1 MAGSTIL
8 RITTGLVLLCGSAAA
23 VSAGYQALAER
34 RDRRRHPAPGRLV
47 DIGGR
52 RIHVWRT
59 GLTAPG
65 PTVVGLP
72 SLAGP
77 ALDWVALQHEVGDA
91 LPLFL
96 YDRGGLGWSDPAPWP
111 RTATTMANELHETLH
126 AAEVAPPY
134 VLAGNSSG
142 GLIARMFLALY
153 PEHVAG
159 LILIDS
165 SHEDQMQ
172 RLSVPGE
179 RRRDVWGYRRRA
191 ARYLLTWNGVR
202 RAAVEVGLRP
212 KFRRD
217 AELQYVPEVVAAAVA
232 TSLTSS
238 HRRAAAQELLG
249 VAPSMAEVRAQ
260 AGHLGDLPLTVLT
273 AGATNR
279 GELVEP
285 IWQEMQR
292 EFARLSHDSRHHIV
306 ADSGHFI
313 QHDAPAFSTDPTWS
327 SRTSPAAVGALGA
340 TTRR

>member
-1 MAGSTIL
+1 MADRPYRAWSDRCRT
-8 RITTGLVLLCGSAAA
+8 A
-23 VSAGYQALAER
+23 V
-34 RDRRRHPAPGRLV
+34 PG
-47 DIGGR
+47 
-52 RIHVWRT
+52 
-59 GLTAPG
+59 
-65 PTVVGLP
+65 
-72 SLAGP
+72 GP
-77 ALDWVALQHEVGDA
+77 ALDWVALQREVGDA

-111 RTATTMANELHETLH
+111 RTATTMANELHQTLH

-249 VAPSMAEVRAQ
+249 VAPSMTPDTTSSPTPATSSSTTHRPPSRPPCTTPSPGPAAGGQRIAELGHLRRRRPEARSA
-260 AGHLGDLPLTVLT
+260 AGHHRV
-273 AGATNR
+273 
-279 GELVEP
+279 
-285 IWQEMQR
+285 
-292 EFARLSHDSRHHIV
+292 V
-306 ADSGHFI
+306 ADQRATALRKRQQPRRDHTGAE
-313 QHDAPAFSTDPTWS
+313 QS
-327 SRTSPAAVGALGA
+327 S
-340 TTRR
+340 